1 MLNVVCAIIL
11 KGNKILVT
19 QHKSHPFHQNKWEF
33 PGGKI
38 EPGESK
44 QEAIVREIKE
54 ELELDI
60 IVLEE
65 LQTIEHSYP
74 HQKIR
79 LIPLICTIMN
89 GEIVLKQHRNY
100 QWLDLEQLFELD
112 LCKADKEL
120 IRHLGN
126 REKIQCYLGKT

>member
-1 MLNVVCAIIL
+1 MIEVVCAIIF
-11 KGNKILVT
+11 KENKILAT
-19 QHKSHPFHQNKWEF
+19 QHKRHPVHQSKWEF

-60 IVLEE
+60 SVLEV
-65 LQTIEHSYP
+65 LNPIEYSYP

-79 LIPLICTIMN
+79 LIPLVCTITN
-89 GEIVLKQHRNY
+89 GEILLQQHQNY

-112 LCKADKEL
+112 LCEADKEL
-120 IRHLGN
+120 IRHFGN
-126 REKIQCYLGKT
+126 RKKIQLYLGKT